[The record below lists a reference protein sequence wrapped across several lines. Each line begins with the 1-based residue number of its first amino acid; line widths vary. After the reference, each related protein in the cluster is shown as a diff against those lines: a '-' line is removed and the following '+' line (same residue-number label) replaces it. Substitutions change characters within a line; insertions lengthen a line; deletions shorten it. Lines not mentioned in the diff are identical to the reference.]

1 MRGARAAELTRSS
14 NWSRSSSS
22 NCLTRG
28 HRVDRFSRRT
38 FLGQG
43 AAVAC
48 ACGLPAFEARAEAA
62 MPAAPAL
69 KTVAYDQVR
78 LGPGKLLDQ
87 LETQHR
93 LFMGLDDDRLLK
105 PFRQRAGQDAPGE
118 DMGGWYDNSTD
129 FHIDVKDWSTAN
141 WHGYIPGHSFGQY
154 VSGLSRYVAITG
166 DAATRDKVAGLVKAY
181 GQTIS
186 PRFFAGYTLPAYTY
200 DKIVIGLIDAYRFA
214 GVTEAKVA
222 LDQVTDA
229 VLPVLPEKALTR
241 EERRARPHTS
251 EAEIWDEPYT
261 LPENLFLA
269 WRLGLGERYRDLA
282 IRYLQDEALF
292 DPLAAGIS
300 PLKGK
305 HAYSHVNALNS
316 AVQAWYATGDAKY
329 LKAARN
335 GFDFVQRQSFVTGGW
350 GPNETL
356 LGPDDTDTLF
366 KSLTSTHS
374 SFETPCGAYGHFK
387 IARSL
392 LQITRDSRYGDSME
406 RVLYNTILGAKDTRP
421 DGETFYYSDYSTTAT
436 KAFRGEKW
444 PCCSGT
450 FIQLAADYGIS
461 AWLVDGAKIH
471 ANLYIPSTLT
481 TEAGG
486 LPLTIR
492 QTTAYPLEGRIQLNI
507 DPARVGRFDLML
519 RVPEWAGAA
528 TRITINGRPFAGAIR
543 PGTFAELSRIWRPGD
558 VVTIDLDMTPRLE
571 SLDAAHPRVAA
582 LVTGPLVLM
591 PVGGSTAK
599 PNRAAWLAA
608 QRQGPHDWVVR
619 SQDGDLVLRP
629 FMAIQDEPYRVYSE
643 ISA

>member
-1 MRGARAAELTRSS
+1 MSVPFRAELTPSS
-14 NWSRSSSS
+14 NWSRTAGL

-28 HRVDRFSRRT
+28 RFVTRFSRRT

-43 AAVAC
+43 AGLAC
-48 ACGLPAFEARAEAA
+48 ACGLPAFSARAATAA
-62 MPAAPAL
+62 AEPAL
-69 KTVAYDQVR
+69 KTLAYDQVR
-78 LGPGKLLDQ
+78 LSPSKLLDQ
-87 LETQHR
+87 LESQHR

-118 DMGGWYDNSTD
+118 DMGGWYDNSAD

-154 VSGLSRYVAITG
+154 LSGLSRYVAITG
-166 DAATRDKVAGLVKAY
+166 DTATRDKVAGLVKAY
-181 GQTIS
+181 GETIS
-186 PRFFAGYTLPAYTY
+186 PRFFDGYTLPAYTY
-200 DKIVIGLIDAYRFA
+200 DKVVIGLIDAYRYA
-214 GVTEAKVA
+214 GVKAAGPA
-222 LDQVTDA
+222 LDRVTDA
-229 VLPVLPEKALTR
+229 VLPFLPEKALTR

-269 WRLGLGERYRDLA
+269 WRLGLGERYRELA
-282 IRYLQDEALF
+282 VRYLQDGPLF
-292 DPLAAGIS
+292 DPLAAGVS

-316 AVQAWYATGDAKY
+316 AVQAYYATGDAKY
-329 LKAARN
+329 LRAARN
-335 GFDFVQRQSFVTGGW
+335 GFDFVQRQSYVTGGW

-356 LGPDDTDTLF
+356 LAPDDTEGLY

-374 SFETPCGAYGHFK
+374 AFETPCGAYGHFK

-406 RVLYNTILGAKDTRP
+406 RVLYNTILGAKDTLP
-421 DGETFYYSDYSTTAT
+421 SGETFYYSDYSDTAT

-461 AWLVDGAKIH
+461 AWLVDGAKVY
-471 ANLYIPSTLT
+471 ANLYVPSTLT
-481 TEAGG
+481 AKAGD

-492 QTTAYPLEGRIQLNI
+492 QTTSYPLNGRIQMSV
-507 DPARVGRFDLML
+507 DPVRAGRFDLML
-519 RVPEWAGAA
+519 RIPEWAGAA
-528 TRITINGRPFAGAIR
+528 TRITVNGRPFAGAVR
-543 PGTFAELSRIWRPGD
+543 PGTFAEVSRVWRPGD
-558 VVTIDLDMTPRLE
+558 VVTIEFDMTPRLE
-571 SLDAAHPRVAA
+571 SLDAAHPDVVA

-591 PVGGSTAK
+591 PVGGSKAK
-599 PNRAAWLAA
+599 PDRKAWLAA
-608 QRQGPHDWVVR
+608 QRRTDQEWVVHVA
-619 SQDGDLVLRP
+619 DGEIVLRP
-629 FMAIQDEPYRVYSE
+629 FMAIQDEPYRVYSQVL
-643 ISA
+643 A

>member
-1 MRGARAAELTRSS
+1 M
-14 NWSRSSSS
+14 N
-22 NCLTRG
+22 
-28 HRVDRFSRRT
+28 RFSRRT

-48 ACGLPAFEARAEAA
+48 VCGLPAFPAHAETGAG
-62 MPAAPAL
+62 PTL
-69 KTVAYDQVR
+69 KTFAYDQVR
-78 LGPGKLLDQ
+78 LGPGKLLAQ
-87 LETQHR
+87 LESQHR

-105 PFRQRAGQDAPGE
+105 PFRQRAGQDAPCA
-118 DMGGWYDNSTD
+118 DMGGWYDNSAD

-166 DAATRDKVAGLVKAY
+166 DAATRAKVAGLVKAY

-200 DKIVIGLIDAYRFA
+200 DKIVIGLIDAYQYA
-214 GVTEAKVA
+214 GVTEAKLA

-229 VLPVLPEKALTR
+229 ALTVLPEKALTR

-269 WRLGLGERYRDLA
+269 WRLGLGERYRELA

-292 DPLAAGIS
+292 DPLAAGVS

-316 AVQAWYATGDAKY
+316 AVQAYYATGDAKY

-387 IARSL
+387 IARAL

-421 DGETFYYSDYSTTAT
+421 DGETFYYSDYSATAT
-436 KAFRGEKW
+436 KVFRGEKW

-461 AWLVDGAKIH
+461 AWLVDGAKVY
-471 ANLYIPSTLT
+471 ANLYVPSTLT
-481 TEAGG
+481 AKAGD

-492 QTTAYPLEGRIQLNI
+492 QTTTYPLDGRIQLNI
-507 DPARVGRFDLML
+507 DPERAGRFDLML
-519 RVPEWAGAA
+519 RIPAWAGPA
-528 TRITINGRPFAGAIR
+528 TRIAINGRRFSGAAR
-543 PGTFAELSRIWRPGD
+543 PGTFAEISRAWRAGD
-558 VVTIDLDMTPRLE
+558 VVTIDFDMTPRLE
-571 SLDAAHPRVAA
+571 SLDAAHPQVAA

-591 PVGGSTAK
+591 PVGGSAAK
-599 PNRAAWLAA
+599 PDRAAWLAA
-608 QRQGPHDWVVR
+608 RRQRADEWVVR
-619 SQDGDLVLRP
+619 SPEGDLVLKP
-629 FMAIQDEPYRVYSE
+629 FMAIQDEPYRLYSE
-643 ISA
+643 ITA

>member
-1 MRGARAAELTRSS
+1 M
-14 NWSRSSSS
+14 N
-22 NCLTRG
+22 
-28 HRVDRFSRRT
+28 RFSRRT

-43 AAVAC
+43 AAVGC
-48 ACGLPAFEARAEAA
+48 ACGLPAFPAHAETGARST
-62 MPAAPAL
+62 L
-69 KTVAYDQVR
+69 KTFAYDQVR
-78 LGPGKLLDQ
+78 LGPGKLLAQ
-87 LETQHR
+87 LESQHR

-105 PFRQRAGQDAPGE
+105 PFRQRAGQDAPGA
-118 DMGGWYDNSTD
+118 DMGGWYDNSAD

-166 DAATRDKVAGLVKAY
+166 DAATRAKVAGLVKAY

-200 DKIVIGLIDAYRFA
+200 DKIVIGLIDAYQYA
-214 GVTEAKVA
+214 GVTEAKLA

-229 VLPVLPEKALTR
+229 ALTVLPEKALTR

-269 WRLGLGERYRDLA
+269 WRLGLGERYRELA

-292 DPLAAGIS
+292 DPLAAGVS

-316 AVQAWYATGDAKY
+316 AVQAYYATGDAKY

-335 GFDFVQRQSFVTGGW
+335 GFEFVQRQSFVTGGW

-387 IARSL
+387 IARAL
-392 LQITRDSRYGDSME
+392 LQITGDSRYGDSME

-421 DGETFYYSDYSTTAT
+421 DGETFYYSDYSDTAI

-461 AWLVDGAKIH
+461 AWLVDGAKVY
-471 ANLYIPSTLT
+471 ANLYVPSTLT
-481 TEAGG
+481 AKAGD

-492 QTTAYPLEGRIQLNI
+492 QTTTYPLDGRIQLNI
-507 DPARVGRFDLML
+507 DPKRAGRFDLML
-519 RVPEWAGAA
+519 RIPAWAGPA
-528 TRITINGRPFAGAIR
+528 TRIAINGHPFAGAAL
-543 PGTFAELSRIWRPGD
+543 PGAFAEISRAWRAGD
-558 VVTIDLDMTPRLE
+558 VVTIDFDMTPRLE
-571 SLDAAHPRVAA
+571 SLDAAHPQVAA

-591 PVGGSTAK
+591 PVGGSAAK
-599 PNRAAWLAA
+599 PDRAAWLAA
-608 QRQGPHDWVVR
+608 RRRGADEWVVR
-619 SQDGDLVLRP
+619 SPEGDLVLKP
-629 FMAIQDEPYRVYSE
+629 FMAIQDEPYRLYSE
-643 ISA
+643 MTA